1 MNSLTPQEI
10 LQVMSDMGFDLTP
23 HPKLPNSVLD
33 KRLRDALN
41 ASQNRDGFPVSLDP
55 RNLPKWPMETGLDG
69 RPLPNG
75 RSVFDAVI
83 RVNYEE
89 LSEIHRAE
97 REGREYEALPHHV
110 NALWDLRQVVM
121 YLGRALDKGTDW
133 LPPRGS

>member
-10 LQVMSDMGFDLTP
+10 LQVMSEMGFDLPP

-97 REGREYEALPHHV
+97 REGREYEALPHHM